1 MIEDRQLLKLMG
13 ITVTVKQAVQYRSG
27 DYLAL
32 ELVVGRWRGFIK
44 AHRDMLINTLMGAQ
58 LVEVVCVSRDDLMQ
72 LVRVEDEK
80 VIGTFSL
87 E

>member
-32 ELVVGRWRGFIK
+32 ELIIGRWRGFIK